1 MIHRQLDD
9 VPTVAPES
17 SNAVKI
23 FSSNYKKICKILNV
37 ELAPPCPS
45 FEKAFDASTCGT
57 VLGIRFD
64 SSNLSWKLPEDKRHE
79 TIWLLSNFLKKT
91 KTNLLEFQK
100 LHGKINDFAQLAIFL
115 KGFRFYQNK
124 FLQKFEDDNNSILNI
139 PTEVKKELTVWLKC
153 IINNVHSFPIP
164 LITEDIPLF
173 LVENFSDAA
182 GATFD
187 PLNENSP
194 INDECG
200 AAAITLVKGSVKAFT
215 SVTWSYELICKYPHN
230 SAILEAIGLVMPFI
244 EFPEIFAGKFM
255 KCNVDNI
262 SLIYN
267 WEKRSTKS
275 DEVTYKLIQ
284 ILHLFEFALPCKIF
298 VEHSPWGSSWQTKL
312 VNNLSRKDSTSDAD
326 LATLKNCKKK
336 TLSGPLADWCKNPH
350 SSSDF
355 LPSIIVELFM

>member
-1 MIHRQLDD
+1 M
-9 VPTVAPES
+9 
-17 SNAVKI
+17 
-23 FSSNYKKICKILNV
+23 
-37 ELAPPCPS
+37 
-45 FEKAFDASTCGT
+45 
-57 VLGIRFD
+57 
-64 SSNLSWKLPEDKRHE
+64 
-79 TIWLLSNFLKKT
+79 
-91 KTNLLEFQK
+91 
-100 LHGKINDFAQLAIFL
+100 

-124 FLQKFEDDNNSILNI
+124 FLQKFEDNNNSILNI

-153 IINNVHSFPIP
+153 IIDNVHSFPIP

-173 LVENFSDAA
+173 FVENFSDAA
-182 GATFD
+182 GAAFD
-187 PLNENSP
+187 PLNKNSP
-194 INDECG
+194 INDEPG
-200 AAAITLVKGSVKAFT
+200 AAAITLVKGSIKAFT

-275 DEVTYKLIQ
+275 DEVPYKLIQ

-298 VEHSPWGSSWQTKL
+298 DDHSPRGSSWQTKL